1 MALVEI
7 NQLKQSPTTQSTEK
21 FIDDT
26 IEQQLPDLTILTL
39 DELAAR
45 YNSIDQQSQLFK
57 GLILLQARERL
68 PSNKEFGN
76 WIKSIQAL
84 CLDNQPT
91 LTRYM
96 NFAKYFKDKDRTGI
110 SLTAAY
116 EISAPANEDVAD
128 KIYEYALNKNLP
140 VSEIKAQIQIEKG
153 IRPES
158 DSEIIDVES
167 QAKQALHDFKKS
179 VMSGVKKV
187 PQQDAIK
194 VLQDCIKQI
203 RADIKA
209 TQNQSK
215 KETNVQD
222 AEVVTAQE
230 PETTETSPASEDT
243 EE

>member
-7 NQLKQSPTTQSTEK
+7 KQLKQSPTSQSTER

-39 DELAAR
+39 DELAER
-45 YNSIDQQSQLFK
+45 YSSIDQQSQLFK
-57 GLILLQARERL
+57 GLILLEARERL
-68 PSNKEFGN
+68 PSNKEFGQ

-116 EISAPANEDVAD
+116 EISAPANEAVAD

-140 VSEIKAQIQIEKG
+140 VADIKAQIQIAKG
-153 IRPES
+153 VEPEN
-158 DSEIIDVES
+158 DSKALDVEL
-167 QAKQALHDFKKS
+167 QAKQALDDFKKS
-179 VMSGVKKV
+179 VMLGVKKV
-187 PQQDAIK
+187 PSHDAIK
-194 VLQDCIKQI
+194 VLQNCIKQI
-203 RADIKA
+203 RAEIKA
-209 TQNQSK
+209 FEAKNNEQ
-215 KETNVQD
+215 
-222 AEVVTAQE
+222 
-230 PETTETSPASEDT
+230 PSPASEDT
-243 EE
+243 GT

>member
-1 MALVEI
+1 MALVELKK
-7 NQLKQSPTTQSTEK
+7 LKQTPTVQSTET

-39 DELAAR
+39 DELAER

-57 GLILLQARERL
+57 GLILLEARERL
-68 PSNKEFGN
+68 PSNKEFGK

-116 EISAPANEDVAD
+116 EISAPANDDVAD
-128 KIYEYALNKNLP
+128 KIYEYALNKNLS
-140 VSEIKAQIQIEKG
+140 VVEIKKQIQIEKG
-153 IRPES
+153 VQPEG
-158 DSEIIDVES
+158 DAKIIDVGLHV
-167 QAKQALHDFKKS
+167 KQALDEFKKS

-209 TQNQSK
+209 TEEI
-215 KETNVQD
+215 KEKNNEQ
-222 AEVVTAQE
+222 
-230 PETTETSPASEDT
+230 PIPASEDT
-243 EE
+243 GTHS

>member
-7 NQLKQSPTTQSTEK
+7 NQLKQSPTEQSTEK

-26 IEQQLPDLTILTL
+26 IEQQLPDLTVLTL

-57 GLILLQARERL
+57 GLILLEARERL

-116 EISAPANEDVAD
+116 EISSPANEGIAD

-140 VSEIKAQIQIEKG
+140 VAEIKAQIQIEKG
-153 IRPES
+153 VKPES
-158 DSEIIDVES
+158 DSKIMDVEA
-167 QAKQALHDFKKS
+167 QTKQALNDFKKS
-179 VMSGVKKV
+179 IMLGVRKV
-187 PQQDAIK
+187 PQQNAIE
-194 VLQDCIKQI
+194 VLKDCIKQI
-203 RADIKA
+203 RFDIKA
-209 TQNQSK
+209 AEEIKKNNEQSI
-215 KETNVQD
+215 
-222 AEVVTAQE
+222 
-230 PETTETSPASEDT
+230 PASEDAGI
-243 EE
+243 